1 MNIFRKINGILKFII
16 FLRYNLEIV
25 LERGLIIVGM
35 IMSRDNW
42 IVLWEE

>member
-25 LERGLIIVGM
+25 LERGLIDCCGY
-35 IMSRDNW
+35 DY
-42 IVLWEE
+42 E